1 MNSQGWVMSYMRV
14 HAFRFAGII
23 AIGALT
29 LLAAGMLT
37 FTSGFLI
44 SKAALRPENIL
55 MLYVPI
61 VGVRAFGI
69 GRSVLRY
76 VERLQ
81 AHDAV
86 LRVLSKMRVR
96 LYRTLEPQ
104 ALLLKSRHQTGD
116 LLGMMSDDIESLQ
129 NMYVRTIFPGITA
142 LIIYGAV
149 VCALGWFDMSFAI
162 LIAAYI
168 LILVVIV
175 PIVSLMMT
183 RTFQK
188 KLKSNQSVLY
198 SYLTDAVL
206 GLGDLMISGR
216 ARDFINQ
223 YEESERQASIYE
235 RKLSQHKRYIGLMT
249 QTVVGLIVAQMAIW
263 ATSQV
268 GDRGMDA
275 TLLAAFILVV
285 IPLADAFIPVTD
297 AVNRIPVYQESLQRL
312 NTLEQSTSYDSIN
325 KGEQPMNPAYLASI
339 NDFSDQD
346 WIYIDQGIT
355 PSAIR
360 VEQVHYHYE
369 QQHEWAVEHINI
381 EVKSGQKIAIIGRS
395 GAGKSTLL
403 KLLQGAYIP
412 QQGQIYIQGKTI
424 ADWGDQ
430 ITEQVSVL
438 NQKPYLFDTS
448 LLNNI
453 RLGRPEATEEE
464 VTQVIEQA
472 QLTGLIASLPQG
484 DQTSM
489 REAGQRFS
497 GGERQ
502 RIALARVLLQN
513 TPIVIL
519 DEPTV
524 GLDPRT
530 ERELM
535 TTILQSLQGKTLIWV
550 THHLLEVQQMDE
562 IIFMDQGKMVMR
574 GTHEQL
580 IHSSERY
587 RRLYQLDHPEWK
599 PNVSEKPYAY
609 SV

>member
-29 LLAAGMLT
+29 LLSAGMLT

-104 ALLLKSRHQTGD
+104 ALQLKSRHQTGD

-142 LIIYGAV
+142 LIMYGAV
-149 VCALGWFDMSFAI
+149 VCALGWFDMSFAM
-162 LIAAYI
+162 LIAVYI
-168 LILVVIV
+168 LILIVIV
-175 PIVSLMMT
+175 PIFSLLMT

-188 KLKSNQSVLY
+188 RLKSNQSALY
-198 SYLTDAVL
+198 RHLTDAVL
-206 GLGDLMISGR
+206 GLSDLMISGR
-216 ARDFINQ
+216 ASEFVNQ
-223 YEESERQASIYE
+223 YEESEREAAVYE
-235 RKLSQHKRYIGLMT
+235 RKLSRHKRYIGLIT
-249 QTVVGLIVAQMAIW
+249 QTVIGLIVAQMAIW

-268 GDRGMDA
+268 GENGMDA

-297 AVNRIPVYQESLQRL
+297 AVQRIPVYQESLQRL
-312 NTLEQSTSYDSIN
+312 TQIEQSTVYPN
-325 KGEQPMNPAYLASI
+325 KEHAQSSQNFTYLASI
-339 NDFSDQD
+339 NDFSNDDQFF
-346 WIYIDQGIT
+346 IEKATRPPAIT
-355 PSAIR
+355 LKEICYS
-360 VEQVHYHYE
+360 YHEPNEY
-369 QQHEWAVEHINI
+369 AVNNISI

-403 KLLQGAYIP
+403 KLIQGAYLP

-424 ADWGDQ
+424 AEWGDQ

-453 RLGRPEATEEE
+453 RLGRPTATEEE
-464 VTQVIEQA
+464 VRQVIEQA
-472 QLTGLIASLPQG
+472 QLSELIASLPEG
-484 DQTSM
+484 DQTPM

-502 RIALARVLLQN
+502 RIALARVLLQD

-530 ERELM
+530 ERELIR
-535 TTILQSLQGKTLIWV
+535 TILQSLQGKTLIWV
-550 THHLLEVQQMDE
+550 THHLLEVQQMDH
-562 IIFMDQGKMVMR
+562 IIFMDQGKIAMQ
-574 GTHEQL
+574 GTHEHL
-580 IHSSERY
+580 IDSSERY
-587 RRLYQLDHPEWK
+587 RRLYQLDHPQWRQRTL
-599 PNVSEKPYAY
+599 EKVYT
-609 SV
+609 